1 MFYNYAQSARGLH
14 RLYQTLVAKA
24 QGTAACVKVRTMEG
38 CALTSTYSGI
48 TCPEISAH
56 LISRSHLL
64 AQDLGFVDYIACDV
78 NSVVCF
84 MMLSEKDPPMHIHRD
99 LLNRLH

>member
-1 MFYNYAQSARGLH
+1 M
-14 RLYQTLVAKA
+14 YQTLVENV
-24 QGTAACVKVRTMEG
+24 QGMATCFQVRMMEG
-38 CALTSTYSGI
+38 CALTSDYSGI